1 MSSIQ
6 VGLRYGIRQP
16 TAWAFMHKV
25 RKSMES
31 SKAYLFEHAKNRYWA
46 EARTNRRHLL
56 NLLSRLLQSGA
67 NQTLQ
72 KSFKQ
77 LEIPAPFSYSK
88 TYFCEVTQILKMK
101 QISVVALLLLSYLGV
116 TAQEKW
122 TLLQC
127 IERAHDK
134 NITIQQAYIQINTA
148 ANNKQGAFANLFP
161 NLDFDAGYF
170 WNFGF
175 NIDPVTNLPTT
186 ANRQTSSFNLNSN
199 WVLFDGFQNINQLAR
214 ARIDYTGALYNLD
227 AIRNDITINVTNA
240 YIQALLNKELLRVAE
255 DQVRVTNLQEI
266 RLAKL
271 VQAGSLPQGDLYQI
285 QAQLA
290 RNEQSLVAAQ
300 NNLRLS
306 LLVLRQL
313 ILIDDFKTFDI
324 VEPTTEL
331 PVSAYLSLDPD
342 DIFEQAVSVQPIIKQ
357 RQLQVESAST
367 DVKISRGAY
376 SPSLVLIGRINTN
389 FSNQIPLFE
398 PFLTEPSLI
407 GFTTSGEGVFN
418 QGGFAVRPTGE
429 TKNFSNQWN
438 DNVNQLVGLSL
449 RVPLYSRLQI
459 RNNVRRASLGLRNA
473 DLTLEQTRQ
482 DLRQTI
488 QRAHADAEGAKN
500 SYQAA
505 VKAVKANQEAFEYA
519 QRRFEVGASNQVE
532 FETARNN
539 LTQAESE
546 KARAKYEFTFRIKVL
561 EFYVNNQ
568 VTF

>member
-1 MSSIQ
+1 
-6 VGLRYGIRQP
+6 
-16 TAWAFMHKV
+16 
-25 RKSMES
+25 
-31 SKAYLFEHAKNRYWA
+31 
-46 EARTNRRHLL
+46 
-56 NLLSRLLQSGA
+56 
-67 NQTLQ
+67 
-72 KSFKQ
+72 
-77 LEIPAPFSYSK
+77 
-88 TYFCEVTQILKMK
+88 MK
-101 QISVVALLLLSYLGV
+101 HISALAVLLLWSTGV
-116 TAQEKW
+116 QAQQKW

-227 AIRNDITINVTNA
+227 AIKNDITINVTNA

-255 DQVRVTNLQEI
+255 DQVRVTILQEE
-266 RLAKL
+266 RLSKL
-271 VQAGSLPQGDLYQI
+271 VKAGSLPQGDLYQI

-290 RNEQSLVAAQ
+290 RNEQNLVSAQ

-306 LLVLRQL
+306 LLVLGQL
-313 ILIDDFKTFDI
+313 ILVDDYRNFDI
-324 VEPTTEL
+324 VEPVTEL
-331 PVSAYLSLDPD
+331 PISEYLMLDPE
-342 DIFEQAVSVQPIIKQ
+342 DIFQQAVSVQPLIKQ
-357 RQLQVESAST
+357 RQLQVESAAT
-367 DVKISRGAY
+367 DIKIARGAY
-376 SPSLVLIGRINTN
+376 APSLVLIGRINTN
-389 FSNQIPLFE
+389 YSNQIPIFE

-407 GFTTSGEGVFN
+407 GFTASGESVFN
-418 QGGFAVRPTGE
+418 TPGFSARPTGE
-429 TKNFSNQWN
+429 TKAFGAQWN

-449 RVPLYSRLQI
+449 RIPIYSRLQI
-459 RNNVRRASLGLRNA
+459 RNNLRRANLGLRSA
-473 DLTLEQTRQ
+473 DLSLEQSRQ

-488 QRAHADAEGAKN
+488 QRAHADAQGAKN
-500 SYQAA
+500 SYEAA
-505 VKAVKANQEAFEYA
+505 LKAVKSSQEAFDYA
-519 QRRFEVGASNQVE
+519 QKRFEVGAINQVE

-561 EFYVNNQ
+561 EFYINNQ
-568 VTF
+568 VSF